1 MKKRNAFTLA
11 EVLITLGIIGI
22 VAAMTLPTLIQKY
35 QDKSDY
41 THLKKIYSQL
51 LQATLSLEQEYGPV
65 EGWEWTDDQQTNSTL
80 LMERYK
86 EQFKSIKTCEEDLK
100 SCFPNVMYKSS
111 TGENYSTWANATTRA
126 SFLLPDGAI
135 MMFQFTND
143 GCWFQ
148 IYVDLNGWK
157 KPNQLGNDFFY
168 FYYFKSINGIRPS
181 GWYDTVALKQSIFKS
196 FCLDKNGYTCTNWFI
211 ENGNKD
217 YFKCKDLSYT
227 GKTKCK

>member
-1 MKKRNAFTLA
+1 MKKGFTLA

-22 VAAMTLPTLIQKY
+22 VAAMTLPTLIQKH

-51 LQATLSLEQEYGPV
+51 LQATISIEQEYGSV
-65 EGWEWTDDQQTNSTL
+65 AEWDLVDDSAEDAKMIMN
-80 LMERYK
+80 RYK
-86 EQFKSIKTCEEDLK
+86 KYFKVIKTCEDDL
-100 SCFPNVMYKSS
+100 SACLPNVMYKSTIGTDYELWPALGNRS
-111 TGENYSTWANATTRA
+111 

-135 MMFQFTND
+135 VMFNSQ
-143 GCWFQ
+143 GSERSAFQ
-148 IYVDLNGWK
+148 IYVDLNGWR

-168 FYYFKSINGIRPS
+168 FYYFKGPKAIRPG
-181 GWYDTVALKQSIFKS
+181 GWYASEDDKLANFKS
-196 FCLDKNGYTCTNWFI
+196 GCLNGNGYYCANWLL

-217 YFKCKDLSYT
+217 YLRCKDLSYS

>member
-1 MKKRNAFTLA
+1 MKTGFTLT

-22 VAAMTLPTLIQKY
+22 VAAMTLPTLIQKH

-51 LQATLSLEQEYGPV
+51 LQATMSIEQEYGSIT
-65 EGWEWTDDQQTNSTL
+65 EWNLVGDSPEDSKMI
-80 LMERYK
+80 MERYK
-86 EQFKSIKTCEEDLK
+86 KYFKVIKTCDEDL
-100 SCFPNVMYKSS
+100 SACLPDVIYKTTIGTDYVRWSTSS
-111 TGENYSTWANATTRA
+111 ARS

-135 MMFQFTND
+135 VMFNSQGFSDTA
-143 GCWFQ
+143 FQ
-148 IYVDLNGWK
+148 IYVDLNGWR

-168 FYYFKSINGIRPS
+168 FYYYKDQKAIRPG
-181 GWYDTVALKQSIFKS
+181 GWYASEADKTANFKAG
-196 FCLDKNGYTCTNWFI
+196 CLNNYGYYCTNWLL

-217 YFKCKDLSYT
+217 YLRCKDLSYS